1 MSTKTFISVDWGTT
15 NLRLRLVTV
24 PALIIIEE
32 VVSPKGIKTVYNEW
46 LAVGGEKEGYFLN
59 FLKEQLACFK
69 TDLSPDVQVVISG
82 MASSSIGLREL
93 PYSDLPFKTNG
104 KSLNIETIQSPDF
117 PFTIKL
123 ISGVKS
129 DSDVIR
135 GEEVEIIGL
144 VKEKDKKKTVV
155 FITPGTHSKHV
166 VCEKGVVTNFFTYM
180 TGEIFSVISEHTIL
194 KASIEKSD
202 LDASKLA
209 SFEEGVLKSM
219 EGKSLLNTFFKVRTN
234 TLFKEKN
241 NLENYYY
248 LSGLLIGSEL
258 KTLEEIE
265 CDYIKLCAG
274 GKLFELY
281 YRAISILGLV
291 SKTKIIQADVVETS
305 VVKGQWNIIKNQL

>member
-1 MSTKTFISVDWGTT
+1 MSTKSFISVDWGTT
-15 NLRLRLVTV
+15 NLRLRLVSV
-24 PALIIIEE
+24 PSLTIVEE

-46 LAVGGEKEGYFLN
+46 LASGEEKESYFLN
-59 FLKEQLACFK
+59 FLKIQINNFK
-69 TDLSPDVQVVISG
+69 TDLNSEMQVVISG

-93 PYSDLPFKTNG
+93 PYSNLPFKTNG
-104 KSLNIETIQSPDF
+104 KSLHIETIQSPDF
-117 PFTIKL
+117 PYTIKL

-144 VKEKDKKKTVV
+144 VTEKDKKKTVV

-166 VCEKGVVTNFFTYM
+166 VCEKGVVTNFYTYM

-194 KASIEKSD
+194 KASLEKSD
-202 LDASKLA
+202 FDASMLA
-209 SFEEGVLKSM
+209 SFEEGVLKSI

-234 TLFKEKN
+234 TLFKEKT

-281 YRAISILGLV
+281 HRAISILGLV
-291 SKTKIIQADVVETS
+291 SKTKVIQADVVETS